1 MVQVRGRQSQKKFF
15 FFIFF
20 SFFEFI
26 VTRWEVEKYYC
37 IIWSE
42 NCMSIAKKVFEDNL
56 ERGSCG
62 RGHNIFILY
71 TSR

>member
-1 MVQVRGRQSQKKFF
+1 MVDYIYNFVKEVNL

-20 SFFEFI
+20 ILQFI
-26 VTRWEVEKYYC
+26 VARWEVEKNYC

-42 NCMSIAKKVFEDNL
+42 NCMSIAKKVFEDYL
-56 ERGSCG
+56 ERGPCG
-62 RGHNIFILY
+62 RGHNILILY